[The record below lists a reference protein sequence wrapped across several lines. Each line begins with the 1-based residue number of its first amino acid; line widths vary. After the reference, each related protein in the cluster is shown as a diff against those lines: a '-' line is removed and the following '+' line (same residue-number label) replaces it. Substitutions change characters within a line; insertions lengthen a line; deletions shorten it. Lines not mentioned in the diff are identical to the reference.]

1 VILAW
6 QFCITADNAL
16 PQIINYPS
24 FQLGFTCFNGVQASE
39 AQAAA
44 KSMQDAAASIR
55 KQVKAESSMMETHA
69 ALATE
74 LQAAESVVKVC
85 NARSPSL
92 ASLHTASVSR
102 VRNYT
107 CSLTLSLQHF

>member
-1 VILAW
+1 MLAIPNN
-6 QFCITADNAL
+6 CSST
-16 PQIINYPS
+16 
-24 FQLGFTCFNGVQASE
+24 FQVGFTCFNGVQASE

-44 KSMQDAAASIR
+44 QSMQDAAASIR

-85 NARSPSL
+85 NARIPSL
-92 ASLHTASVSR
+92 SNLHTASVSR
-102 VRNYT
+102 VQNHI
-107 CSLTLSLQHF
+107 CSLTLSLQRFG